1 MIKER
6 TELTNDEIIEAY
18 LKSCKR
24 RVNDIKDGN
33 YKRVVEK
40 QEVKK
45 KSNTKIKKLYPIY
58 SKIALS
64 LGLIIAFGFI
74 LGLTVYPDVKEVI
87 YAIFESLDLFKQFRG
102 DGTLKP
108 DNYVMFINLLTWH

>member
-64 LGLIIAFGFI
+64 LGLIIAFGLSELALFWLRASRLSF
-74 LGLTVYPDVKEVI
+74 LGSDSSAKRLE
-87 YAIFESLDLFKQFRG
+87 
-102 DGTLKP
+102 
-108 DNYVMFINLLTWH
+108 

>member
-24 RVNDIKDGN
+24 RVNDIKSGKYSTD
-33 YKRVVEK
+33 KDEPK
-40 QEVKK
+40 PEVKK
-45 KSNTKIKKLYPIY
+45 KEETKIKKLYPIY

-102 DGTLKP
+102 GNALDPSHFVNL
-108 DNYVMFINLLTWH
+108 IN